1 MIGCDFLKKYE
12 ENRPTE
18 IIPGLI
24 LGGIRDLEEMVRM
37 QPDVLVPLDHLPG
50 DIWDMGFRGNILYC
64 PITDYFILPDDV
76 LDRIVRQICELLQ
89 NGKRAAVFC
98 LGGHG
103 RTGYIASCVLFQMG
117 IPAPIAYL
125 RTHYSQYAV
134 ETEKQELAVERFCHT
149 HGRTW

>member
-50 DIWDMGFRGNILYC
+50 DIWDMGFRENILYC

-117 IPAPIAYL
+117 IPAPSAYL